1 MDVVFGA
8 NMLIQTRWSNL
19 TTKLVR
25 KQDGIGL
32 AEVLVAVAIIS
43 SAIVALLSSMTTG
56 ASAVQL
62 TDEHV
67 TARHLAEAQLEYIK
81 SYPYSPGASSYPLAD
96 IPTRHGLAM
105 IVNVSTASMVTLT
118 GGDDTFLGATLP
130 GTQASIQEVTVTV
143 TQPAKDDKVL
153 ITLTTLKGNR

>member
-1 MDVVFGA
+1 M
-8 NMLIQTRWSNL
+8 IIRKRWLQNTERS
-19 TTKLVR
+19 VR
-25 KQDGIGL
+25 CQKGVGL
-32 AEVLVAVAIIS
+32 AEVLVALVLIGTAI
-43 SAIVALLSSMTTG
+43 AALISSMTTG

-81 SYPYSPGASSYPLAD
+81 SYPYAPGTKSYPLVD
-96 IPTRHGLAM
+96 IPIRHSLAM
-105 IVNVSTASMVTLT
+105 TVNVATASVVTLS
-118 GGDDTFLGATLP
+118 GPDDTFLGTTLP

-143 TQPAKDDKVL
+143 TQPYANDRVL